1 MRLGF
6 GCFRELP
13 FKLFIVTTS
22 THTLDYA
29 MAGFVLTYLQ
39 PVSFYFFLVGRS
51 SQPTFRWLFLL
62 TKAAAKNGAAK
73 DQGVRDFNL

>member
-1 MRLGF
+1 MLGF

-13 FKLFIVTTS
+13 FKLFIVNTS

-39 PVSFYFFLVGRS
+39 TVSFS
-51 SQPTFRWLFLL
+51 SGKMESAHFQMTVSLDKGCWEEL
-62 TKAAAKNGAAK
+62 
-73 DQGVRDFNL
+73 

>member
-1 MRLGF
+1 MLGF

-13 FKLFIVTTS
+13 FKLFIVNTA

-39 PVSFYFFLVGRS
+39 LVSFYFF
-51 SQPTFRWLFLL
+51 FLWEDGDSPL
-62 TKAAAKNGAAK
+62 SNYC
-73 DQGVRDFNL
+73 LP